1 MEDLVAVEIVYNGAL
16 SEGAMT
22 GVVL

>member
-1 MEDLVAVEIVYNGAL
+1 MEDLVAVEIVYNRAL
-16 SEGAMT
+16 GEGAMT